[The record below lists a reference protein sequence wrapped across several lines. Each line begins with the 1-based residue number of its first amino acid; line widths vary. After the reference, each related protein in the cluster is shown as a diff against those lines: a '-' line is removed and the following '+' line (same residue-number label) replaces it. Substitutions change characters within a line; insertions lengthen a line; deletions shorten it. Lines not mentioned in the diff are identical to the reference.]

1 MHKPCVIVI
10 EYETREHLKDVAKK
24 NQTYDGIINE
34 LISLKENKNENVIG
48 KANFPTTGTHHISKS
63 EVSKYG

>member
-1 MHKPCVIVI
+1 MSKTTII
-10 EYETREHLKDVAKK
+10 LEKSTRESLVRIGRK

-48 KANFPTTGTHHISKS
+48 KGNFPTTGTNHISKS